1 MLVAI
6 IESFGI
12 CLGYVTIMS
21 VVSMIWD
28 IVVRAFTRGY

>member
-1 MLVAI
+1 MITQI

-12 CLGYVTIMS
+12 CLGYVLIME